1 MKPVGTR
8 LQRSARRRGTSDNS
22 SRWASDA
29 VVYDR
34 WYDRPW
40 GAYATRIEHQLLL
53 GAIPTVDGQLVCDAG
68 CGTGRFAQRL
78 EQQGARVSGVDRDR
92 AALDIA
98 AHRIQG
104 ALIEA
109 DVHGLPFAD
118 DTFDVTFAVTVC
130 EFTASPEA
138 TIAELARITR
148 PGGHLVIGSLN
159 RNSPWGWWNR
169 RQFHQPPWNTARFL
183 NRDELIGIGEWFGT
197 VTWRDALHM
206 PTTLPLMNRWGSWL
220 EHFGSRV
227 APASAAF
234 GVLTIECS
242 GSPRAAR

>member
-22 SRWASDA
+22 SRWAADTDA
-29 VVYDR
+29 YDR

-53 GAIPTVDGQLVCDAG
+53 DAIPTVDGQLVCDAG
-68 CGTGRFAQRL
+68 SGTGRFAQRL
-78 EQQGARVSGVDRDR
+78 EQHGAHVSGVDRDR

-98 AHRIQG
+98 TQRIDG
-104 ALIEA
+104 TLIEA
-109 DVHGLPFAD
+109 DVHALPFAD
-118 DTFDVTFAVTVC
+118 DTFDATFAVTVC

-148 PGGHLVIGSLN
+148 PGGHVVIGSLN
-159 RNSPWGWWNR
+159 PHSPWGWWNR

-183 NRDELIGIGEWFGT
+183 NRDELIGIGARHGT
-197 VTWRDALHM
+197 VTWRDAIYM
-206 PTTLPLMNRWGSWL
+206 PTALPLMNRWGSWL
-220 EHFGSRV
+220 EQFGRRV
-227 APASAAF
+227 APKSAAF

-242 GSPRAAR
+242 SSQRTAR